1 MPNRVSLFYLED
13 KSEFSSVLWKTTKND
28 KSFKISIFTIRTT
41 YKEFLKIDP
50 VGPADTTDYVKRAK
64 GHFFKRCIKTAILHF
79 TFTLKLIPVILL

>member
-1 MPNRVSLFYLED
+1 MQNRVSLFYLED

-50 VGPADTTDYVKRAK
+50 VGPADTTD
-64 GHFFKRCIKTAILHF
+64 
-79 TFTLKLIPVILL
+79 